1 MECKIRNKRA
11 LGELLHK
18 CSLWDEYKNAVLSS
32 YYSVADF
39 DVVLRQRVA
48 EEICQLGS
56 QCGDS
61 AKHISHLAVLFFEQC
76 PRLFD
81 IFLQVRSLGR
91 LFGYQIF

>member
-61 AKHISHLAVLFFEQC
+61 AKHISHLAVLFFEAIREMEMQ
-76 PRLFD
+76 
-81 IFLQVRSLGR
+81 GR
-91 LFGYQIF
+91 PVFP